1 MSINQEDV
9 SLVRELI
16 NKQAQLSDLPKPC
29 TQHTLN
35 QTGRNTL
42 TLRGANFEATL
53 SYGVPVVVV
62 LHAEK
67 WVLVTNKKYSRTTTK
82 HMNKAIESYSALGY
96 MQMEASPEELHE
108 ITNIELDPNLH

>member
-9 SLVRELI
+9 NLVRELI

-29 TQHTLN
+29 TKHHLTM
-35 QTGRNTL
+35 TGRNTAI
-42 TLRGANFEATL
+42 LRGANFEATL

-67 WVLVTNKKYSRTTTK
+67 WLLVTTQKYSRTTTK
-82 HMNKAIESYSALGY
+82 HMNKAIESYSTLGY
-96 MQMEASPEELHE
+96 MQMPALPEELHE
-108 ITNIELDPNLH
+108 ITNLELDPNLH